1 MTIHH
6 LPPIPEEPE
15 LVRARPIAW
24 TFVATILAVL
34 AAAVVVWALDAFQLA
49 GGGRSD
55 VLVDRRPLVPPAQP
69 FTTPLP
75 TDAERAAQRA
85 ALDGW
90 TWADA
95 AHTRVRVP
103 VAVAIDRYL
112 GRYLG
117 GAK

>member
-1 MTIHH
+1 MTQ

-24 TFVATILAVL
+24 LFAATILAILVS
-34 AAAVVVWALDAFQLA
+34 AVVVWALDAFQLA

-55 VLVDRRPLVPPAQP
+55 VLVEPRPLAPPMQP
-69 FTTPLP
+69 FTAPLP
-75 TDAERAAQRA
+75 TDAERAAQRT

-103 VAVAIDRYL
+103 VSLAIDRYL
-112 GRYLG
+112 G
-117 GAK
+117 GAR

>member
-1 MTIHH
+1 MS

-24 TFVATILAVL
+24 TLAATILAILV
-34 AAAVVVWALDAFQLA
+34 AAVVVWALDAFQLA

-55 VLVDRRPLVPPAQP
+55 VLREPRPLVPPVQP
-69 FTTPLP
+69 FTTTLP
-75 TDAERAAQRA
+75 ADTERAAQRA

-103 VAVAIDRYL
+103 ISVAIDRYL
-112 GRYLG
+112 R